1 MSKYNIYRNVRILG
15 SAISCDDKLNSSA
28 SASVLSIK
36 ASAYD
41 LSLRNRDLLDRYSDV
56 YKISNDLSNYTFIPV
71 PIFITN
77 IPNKNGVAFLDTE
90 LDKFYDDIG
99 KKAYETW
106 IGKPCFVEHKDED
119 KTAAVGMIF
128 DAVMRPLSGYSIPLR
143 QCWVLW
149 GLDRT
154 KNLDLTK
161 QIEESEHNYFSMGA
175 KANCFKCSICGAQF
189 KNKPTCMHLKSWP
202 WMSDCDGQISCA
214 NAVDIVGEEV
224 SYVANPAW
232 VSAESTNKLELNNNS

>member
-1 MSKYNIYRNVRILG
+1 MSKYNIYRNVKILG
-15 SAISCDDKLNSSA
+15 SVIKTDQRINDSA
-28 SASVLSIK
+28 STSVLSIK

-41 LSLRNRDLLDRYSDV
+41 LSLRNRELLDRYASV
-56 YKISNDLSNYTFIPV
+56 YNISRDLKDYTFIPV

-77 IPNKNGVAFLDTE
+77 VPNKNGVAFLDSE
-90 LDKFYDDIG
+90 LDKFFDDIG

-106 IGKPCFVEHKDED
+106 IGKPCFVEHHDED
-119 KTAAVGMIF
+119 KTASIGMIF

-154 KNLDLTK
+154 KNLDMTK
-161 QIEESEHNYFSMGA
+161 KIEESEHNYFSMGA
-175 KANCFKCSICGAQF
+175 RANCFKCSICGAEF
-189 KNKPTCMHLKSWP
+189 KNKPTCQHLRQWP
-202 WMSDCDGQISCA
+202 WMSDYNGVVACA

-224 SYVANPAW
+224 SYVEDPAW
-232 VSAESTNKLELNNNS
+232 VSAESTKKLELK